1 MPGWSY
7 SRTVDTTWS
16 RALTDGAHTLGIPLD
31 DRAVSRF
38 TTYLTLLQRWNARI
52 NLTRITDAAEI
63 LSKHFLDSLA
73 IVPHLGPAQ
82 TLIDVGSGAGF
93 PGVPAAIA
101 RPGLAVTLLESIQK
115 KCAFLEALR
124 RDLQLPLTV
133 VPQRLEHFHP
143 PAPGFA
149 VAVSRATLA
158 PAEWALRGA
167 PLVAPGGLLIAML
180 GRERPSL
187 PTPPSFS
194 PPELIEY
201 NLPTEGARALALW
214 RRHPS

>member
-1 MPGWSY
+1 MAW
-7 SRTVDTTWS
+7 SRT
-16 RALTDGAHTLGIPLD
+16 LTDGAHALGVPLD
-31 DRAVSRF
+31 DRAVARF

-52 NLTRITDAAEI
+52 NLTRITDAPDI
-63 LSKHFLDSLA
+63 VSKHFLDSLA
-73 IVPHLGPAQ
+73 IVPHLGPAE

-101 RPGLAVTLLESIQK
+101 RPELAVTLLESIQK

-124 RDLQLPLTV
+124 RDLQRSLTV
-133 VPQRLEHFHP
+133 ASQRLEHFRP
-143 PAPGFA
+143 PDRGFA

-158 PAEWALRGA
+158 PVEWALRGA

-187 PTPPSFS
+187 PTPPGFS
-194 PPELIEY
+194 APDLIEY
-201 NLPTEGARALALW
+201 DLPVEGARALALW